1 MFARATRIEGSPDR
15 LDEAIRQFRE
25 QTLPA
30 ARGQSGFGGGMLLAD
45 RGSGAALAVTLWE
58 TEEDMSASEQFAD
71 QQRTQVASAAGASG
85 QPRVE
90 RYEVAVP
97 LS

>member
-30 ARGQSGFGGGMLLAD
+30 AQDLAGFGGGMLLVD
-45 RGSGAALAVTLWE
+45 RSSGAAMAVTLWE
-58 TEEDMSASEQFAD
+58 TEENMAASEQFAD
-71 QQRTQVASAAGASG
+71 QQRAQVAEAAGASTA
-85 QPRVE
+85 PRIE
-90 RYEVAVP
+90 RYDVVVP
-97 LS
+97 L